1 MDNETFE
8 SLLWEQINKAHN
20 NMPKTQIIDAI
31 ENVVKA
37 ELEIDLKTYL
47 CDPLMRARLE
57 IEETKGSS
65 SL

>member
-1 MDNETFE
+1 MQDFE
-8 SLLWEQINKAHN
+8 ALLWEQINKAHN
-20 NMPKTQIIDAI
+20 NIPKTQIIDAI
-31 ENVVKA
+31 ENVVKT

-47 CDPLMRARLE
+47 CNPMMRARLE